1 MLQFDLVGDACAQI
15 VTILLV
21 YVSILACCC
30 SLCIFEKHMLAFVE
44 LIHAL
49 STREGKYPIHVS
61 SGSFASK
68 ERKNWKKCSGSLHSC
83 IWELFFT

>member
-1 MLQFDLVGDACAQI
+1 
-15 VTILLV
+15 
-21 YVSILACCC
+21 
-30 SLCIFEKHMLAFVE
+30 MLAFVE

-49 STREGKYPIHVS
+49 PTREGKYPIHVS